1 MFFYISGIGATFFD
15 TEKKHYGIFVGG
27 KVLRLLVPF
36 VLAIFVFLI
45 PRLYFGQTYEDF
57 TRNDDVI
64 EEDYWTFMKASLPGI
79 YNKLS
84 WLWYLPALFIDFM
97 LCYPLLRWTIR
108 RSRKIPFEAGTDSG
122 IMCLQAVT
130 LGLWCIPNYYLI
142 PQYDYNTTLLL
153 PAIGV
158 LSGVMFCLY
167 TFQLAINTPN
177 GAKYAIWIKFVGPIG
192 SICLNLFK
200 VQTKNVNLYHTFL
213 MINYDAVFF
222 SQGVVDMCY
231 WRSMIKSRKSI
242 ADSAWCPVIIVG
254 FIFVNS
260 LTSPMNYSNM
270 GHLFFYPLYTSYT
283 LQCLYTTGTWLWLNG
298 IIMIMAEICN
308 KKFNDMVYN
317 YVTGSALYAYVS
329 HYFFILII
337 SVFVIRPNK
346 IGF

>member
-1 MFFYISGIGATFFD
+1 
-15 TEKKHYGIFVGG
+15 
-27 KVLRLLVPF
+27 
-36 VLAIFVFLI
+36 
-45 PRLYFGQTYEDF
+45 
-57 TRNDDVI
+57 
-64 EEDYWTFMKASLPGI
+64 
-79 YNKLS
+79 
-84 WLWYLPALFIDFM
+84 
-97 LCYPLLRWTIR
+97 
-108 RSRKIPFEAGTDSG
+108 
-122 IMCLQAVT
+122 
-130 LGLWCIPNYYLI
+130 
-142 PQYDYNTTLLL
+142 
-153 PAIGV
+153 
-158 LSGVMFCLY
+158 
-167 TFQLAINTPN
+167 
-177 GAKYAIWIKFVGPIG
+177 
-192 SICLNLFK
+192 
-200 VQTKNVNLYHTFL
+200 